1 MSLNTWTNEAENKAE
16 NKEQVEKVFRR
27 LLKGG
32 AMRRLPKNKKDL
44 QVFLALAVSAMDPQR
59 QYDEPELN
67 ARLIEWMT
75 GFTDPEVMD
84 HVTIRRYLVDYFY
97 LRRDVP
103 GTRYKTN
110 QTMINTVIQPEARS
124 VLPLVLL
131 EEIQRDQAHRRRV
144 NSP

>member
-1 MSLNTWTNEAENKAE
+1 MSADEAK

-32 AMRRLPKNKKDL
+32 AIRRLPRSRGDL
-44 QVFLALAVSAMDPQR
+44 LVFLALAVSSLDPQL
-59 QYDEPELN
+59 QYAEPELN
-67 ARLIEWMT
+67 ERLIEWMI
-75 GFTDPEVMD
+75 GFTDPVAID
-84 HVTIRRYLVDYFY
+84 HVTVRRYLVDYSY
-97 LRRDVP
+97 LLRDIP

-124 VLPLVLL
+124 VQPLVLL
-131 EEIQRDQAHRRRV
+131 EEIQRDQAHRRRL

>member
-1 MSLNTWTNEAENKAE
+1 MSTDELK
-16 NKEQVEKVFRR
+16 NKEQVEKLFRR
-27 LLKGG
+27 MLKGG
-32 AMRRLPKNKKDL
+32 AMRRMPKSRGDL
-44 QVFLALAVSAMDPQR
+44 QVFLSLAASALDPQL

-67 ARLIEWMT
+67 ERLIEWMA
-75 GFTDPEVMD
+75 GFTDPVVMD
-84 HVTIRRYLVDYFY
+84 HVTVRRYLVDYFY
-97 LRRDVP
+97 LLRDVP

-131 EEIQRDQAHRRRV
+131 EEIQRDQAHRSRA

>member
-1 MSLNTWTNEAENKAE
+1 MSSGEAK

-32 AMRRLPKNKKDL
+32 PMRRMPKSRGDL
-44 QVFLALAVSAMDPQR
+44 QVFLALAASALDPQT

-67 ARLIEWMT
+67 ERLIEWMT
-75 GFTDPEVMD
+75 GFTDLVVMD
-84 HVTIRRYLVDYFY
+84 HVTIRRYLVDYAY
-97 LRRDVP
+97 MLRDIS

-124 VLPLVLL
+124 TLPLVLL
-131 EEIQRDQAHRRRV
+131 EDIQRDQAHRRRV